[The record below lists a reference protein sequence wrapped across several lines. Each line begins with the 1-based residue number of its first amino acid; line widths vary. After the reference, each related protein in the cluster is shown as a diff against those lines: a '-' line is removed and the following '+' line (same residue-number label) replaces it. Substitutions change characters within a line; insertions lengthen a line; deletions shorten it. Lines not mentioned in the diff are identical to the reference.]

1 MIKLID
7 VHGGGGRSAPSSPR
21 VSSPTGRRQA
31 EVMRLQKDL
40 SELDLPP
47 TVCLSFPHGTEDL
60 TEFEVS
66 LTPDEG
72 YYAGGTFTFLF
83 RVPESYPSD
92 PPRVKCLTQA
102 SLGGSLN
109 TSCQGP
115 GACCRT
121 QVFHPA
127 IDREG
132 NVDMSLLGDEWRADM
147 SVKTVLYGLHS
158 LFLLPDNDDA
168 LNSAAGDMLHTSR
181 DTFEQ
186 AVHESV
192 RTGATIE
199 GKFYPAAKGGRTVC
213 SRD

>member
-1 MIKLID
+1 
-7 VHGGGGRSAPSSPR
+7 
-21 VSSPTGRRQA
+21 
-31 EVMRLQKDL
+31 MRLQKDL

-92 PPRVKCLTQA
+92 PPRVKCL
-102 SLGGSLN
+102 
-109 TSCQGP
+109 
-115 GACCRT
+115 T

-192 RTGATIE
+192 RTGATIR
-199 GKFYPAAKGGRTVC
+199 GKFYPAARGGRTVC

>member
-7 VHGGGGRSAPSSPR
+7 VHGGGGGSAPSSPR

-92 PPRVKCLTQA
+92 PPRVKCLTQ
-102 SLGGSLN
+102 
-109 TSCQGP
+109 
-115 GACCRT
+115 
-121 QVFHPA
+121 VFHPA

-192 RTGATIE
+192 RTGATIR
-199 GKFYPAAKGGRTVC
+199 GKFYPAARGGRTVC